1 VWISLCSFLRKE
13 HGRDWSSTQS
23 ATRDREMGRDCL
35 VRASQASWWSWS
47 FGSTPFF
54 WRWPESCRILIRDG
68 HEPWFT
74 RDPPRFLQPQQRDPN
89 PETAQT
95 IEEKLRN
102 VAQKGYIRPGPVS
115 SLTKYFAVPKGEGDI
130 RMVYDATISGL
141 NDSLWTP
148 PFVLPRAEAVL
159 DQMDENSWMGDLDM
173 GEQFLNFPLHPKL
186 QRHCGIDVRPYL
198 GGGRKRT
205 MWWCWARCMM
215 GLKPS
220 PYLAVKGTYLAEE
233 VVHGDPGDPANLFHW
248 AQVCLN
254 LPGSPTYQPHLPW
267 VQKMTSAG
275 EVAGGSEQY
284 VDDIQTIGCS
294 ADHCWQ
300 LGHRIATTFAFLGL
314 QIALRKFRP
323 PTPHPGPWAGT
334 IAFSTPAGVG
344 VTCPARK

>member
-1 VWISLCSFLRKE
+1 
-13 HGRDWSSTQS
+13 
-23 ATRDREMGRDCL
+23 
-35 VRASQASWWSWS
+35 
-47 FGSTPFF
+47 
-54 WRWPESCRILIRDG
+54 
-68 HEPWFT
+68 
-74 RDPPRFLQPQQRDPN
+74 
-89 PETAQT
+89 
-95 IEEKLRN
+95 
-102 VAQKGYIRPGPVS
+102 
-115 SLTKYFAVPKGEGDI
+115 
-130 RMVYDATISGL
+130 MVYDATISGL

-186 QRHCGIDVRPYL
+186 QRHCGIDVHPYL

-205 MWWCWARCMM
+205 MWWCWAWCMM

-314 QIALRKFRP
+314 QIALQKFRP